1 MDFKL
6 SDELLAI
13 RETAR
18 DFAEKEIVPFADKW
32 ETENYFPREV
42 IKKMADLGFY
52 GTLIPEQYGGNGMG
66 FLAGTIITEE
76 IARASASLRVTFNM
90 QTFGPALSILRYGT
104 EEQKKKHIPKLVS
117 TEHIS
122 CFAITE
128 PNAGS
133 DVMSMKT
140 TAIPKGDYF
149 LVNGSKTWISNAQV
163 ADLCILYAYHDPAA
177 KSKGLSTFLLDMHLP
192 GISTRPLDKLGLH
205 SAPTGEIILE
215 DVKVPKSA
223 VLGQLGDGVKH
234 VFGSLNQTRL
244 SCAAGGLGIAQAS
257 LDAAVKYCNE
267 RSQFGQ
273 RIGEFQMN
281 QDMIADHGHRA
292 RSRPFPGL
300 PGRPP
305 EGRGDAEQRPRNLHG
320 QVLRRGSCRA
330 RLGFRH
336 ENSQRLRLL
345 HGISRGPVLQGRQV
359 HPDRGRDGE
368 HPEDHHRPRPAG
380 VPQSQSVNERDAQ
393 GARALGVKTGSPP
406 AQG

>member
-6 SDELLAI
+6 SDELQAI
-13 RETAR
+13 QETAR
-18 DFAEKEIVPFADKW
+18 DFAEKEIVPFVDKW
-32 ETENYFPREV
+32 EAEHYFPREV

-104 EEQKKKHIPKLVS
+104 EEQKKKYIPKLVS
-117 TEHIS
+117 TEFIS
-122 CFAITE
+122 CFGITE

-215 DVKVPKSA
+215 DVKIPKDA
-223 VLGQLGDGVKH
+223 LLGNLGDGVKH
-234 VFGSLNQTRL
+234 VFASLNQTRL
-244 SCAAGGLGIAQAS
+244 SCAAGGLGIAQAC
-257 LDAAVKYCNE
+257 LDASIKYCNE

-273 RIGEFQMN
+273 QIGHFQMN
-281 QDMIADHGHRA
+281 QDMIAIMATELEAARFLVYRA
-292 RSRPFPGL
+292 AIQKD
-300 PGRPP
+300 
-305 EGRGDAEQRPRNLHG
+305 EGMLNNVLETSMAKYYAGEVAGKASDFAMRILSAYGYSTEYPVARYYRDAKSIQIVEGTANIQKTIIAMD
-320 QVLRRGSCRA
+320 Q
-330 RLGFRH
+330 LGFRKA
-336 ENSQRLRLL
+336 NR
-345 HGISRGPVLQGRQV
+345 
-359 HPDRGRDGE
+359 
-368 HPEDHHRPRPAG
+368 
-380 VPQSQSVNERDAQ
+380 
-393 GARALGVKTGSPP
+393 
-406 AQG
+406 

>member
-42 IKKMADLGFY
+42 IRKMADLGFY

-192 GISTRPLDKLGLH
+192 GISTRPLDKMGLH
-205 SAPTGEIILE
+205 AAPTGEIILE
-215 DVKVPKSA
+215 DVKVPRNA
-223 VLGQLGDGVKH
+223 VLGQLGEGVKH

-281 QDMIADHGHRA
+281 QDMIAIMATELEAARFLVYRA
-292 RSRPFPGL
+292 ALQKDEGMLNNVLETSMAKYYAGEVA
-300 PGRPP
+300 GRASDFAMRILSAYGYSTEYPVARYFKDAKSIQIV
-305 EGRGDAEQRPRNLHG
+305 EGTANIQKTIIALDQ
-320 QVLRRGSCRA
+320 
-330 RLGFRH
+330 LGFRKA
-336 ENSQRLRLL
+336 NR
-345 HGISRGPVLQGRQV
+345 
-359 HPDRGRDGE
+359 
-368 HPEDHHRPRPAG
+368 
-380 VPQSQSVNERDAQ
+380 
-393 GARALGVKTGSPP
+393 
-406 AQG
+406 

>member
-32 ETENYFPREV
+32 ETENFFPREV

-117 TEHIS
+117 AEHIS

-177 KSKGLSTFLLDMHLP
+177 KSRGLSTFLLDMHLP
-192 GISTRPLDKLGLH
+192 GISTRPLDKMGLH
-205 SAPTGEIILE
+205 AAPTGEIILE

-223 VLGQLGDGVKH
+223 VLGQLGEGVKH

-281 QDMIADHGHRA
+281 QDMIAIMATELEAARFLVYRA
-292 RSRPFPGL
+292 ALQKDEGMLNNVLETSMAKYYAGEVA
-300 PGRPP
+300 GRASDFAMRILSAYGYSTEYPVARYFKDAKSIQIV
-305 EGRGDAEQRPRNLHG
+305 EGTANIQKTIIALDQ
-320 QVLRRGSCRA
+320 
-330 RLGFRH
+330 LGFRKA
-336 ENSQRLRLL
+336 NR
-345 HGISRGPVLQGRQV
+345 
-359 HPDRGRDGE
+359 
-368 HPEDHHRPRPAG
+368 
-380 VPQSQSVNERDAQ
+380 
-393 GARALGVKTGSPP
+393 
-406 AQG
+406 